1 MQKSADEYLIYVFS
15 NYKANLFGVNKW
27 RFIGKNS
34 DAQKSLAQARK
45 LYESQ
50 KFDRIEIKRKS
61 FDSRQNK
68 YKLSTFEVLT
78 KSKRKIFPKIFA

>member
-34 DAQKSLAQARK
+34 DPQKSLAQARK
-45 LYESQ
+45 LLNSQ

-61 FDSRQNK
+61 FNSRNNN

-78 KSKRKIFPKIFA
+78 KSKRNFFSRVFA